1 LKKTLIFLFLFTC
14 FLLAQDKAGPIDTS
28 FALFSTMVKVYK
40 DFPKAKLVVS
50 EIPDSVVEGKNL
62 IYTSYG
68 KREMHL
74 DLYLPHQKSMIS
86 KEFYFPVV
94 IMIHGGGWRSGFRE
108 MEKPMALYLASK
120 GFICATVEYRL
131 SGEAK
136 YPAAVLDVQRAI
148 KWLKV
153 HYKEYYIDTKKIALY
168 GCSSGGQIA
177 ALLGTNNWGHK
188 SDIGTV
194 NAVIDIDGVLDL
206 TDSNESSKDKDPSNP
221 SSGKRWFGYS
231 YDEKPDLWKEG
242 SAINYINGNSA
253 SYCFINS
260 SLPRFHAGR
269 DSVIN
274 QLDRNKIYSEVY
286 TIANTPHTFW
296 LFHPWFEETGNHIV
310 TFLDKI
316 FNYIL

>member
-1 LKKTLIFLFLFTC
+1 LKKTLLFLFLFTC
-14 FLLAQDKAGPIDTS
+14 FILAQEKTDPADTS

-40 DFPKAKLVVS
+40 DYHNAKLVVP
-50 EIPDSVVEGKNL
+50 EIPECVVEEKNL

-74 DLYLPHQKSMIS
+74 DLYLPQQKSTNVS
-86 KEFYFPVV
+86 QHLFPIV
-94 IMIHGGGWRSGFRE
+94 IMIHGGGWRSGYRE
-108 MEKPMALYLASK
+108 MEKPMALFLASE

-136 YPAAVLDVQRAI
+136 YPASVIDIQKAI
-148 KWLKV
+148 KWLKDQ
-153 HYKEYYIDTKKIALY
+153 YKKYNIDIKEIALY

-188 SDIGTV
+188 SDIGNV
-194 NAVIDIDGVLDL
+194 HAVIDIDGVLDM
-206 TDSNESSKDKDPSNP
+206 TDSDESGKDKDPSNA

-231 YDEKPDLWKEG
+231 YVEKPDLWKEG

-274 QLDRNKIYSEVY
+274 QLDRNKIYSEIH

-316 FNYIL
+316 FQSR